1 MMAASRASDRA
12 TKRLVVILTGVGLL
26 IVFGF
31 FGWVFYTTGGFAW
44 TGGSKA
50 IAIALVAGAVGVGAL
65 TGVLMWLAFY
75 SSRKGYDDPPTFD
88 DHDGKP

>member
-1 MMAASRASDRA
+1 MAASRASPAMR
-12 TKRLVVILTGVGLL
+12 RLVVILTAVGLL
-26 IVFGF
+26 AVFGF

-50 IAIALVAGAVGVGAL
+50 IVVALIAGAIGVGAL

-75 SSRKGYDDPPTFD
+75 SDRKGYDDPPTFD
-88 DHDGKP
+88 EPDQGR